1 MQEKDIINAKKELA
15 DLYLI
20 LKSGNSKDVNNIS
33 FDLILQE
40 IDSEQ
45 KEKELNN
52 LIKKPLKELIDYIK
66 NSIDIIISIK
76 LNEAFENNKQNNN
89 LNPSREYEILLQ
101 KEEKNNREHI
111 SVEHQLRIQCE
122 KFAQE
127 LDSFE
132 EEKAILLLQIV
143 SLIFFYYI
151 IIQESQKNEFKEKI
165 EKLNNQILELT
176 KSKQNN
182 DKIIESYKLKLNIK
196 DDEINKLKEKNL
208 ILTKK
213 IKNFENRKFIII
225 NNSIDNNSCSES
237 YFVSS
242 NREPSD
248 LSKNIRDKMNMKKIY
263 KFNPSF
269 HSSINNNN
277 NVINKKIINRKMS
290 LPTFNFSQLDLS
302 SLINKKKSKKEN
314 SINDSISLFFNKIE
328 QNIYG
333 TNNNSRN
340 NMIKNYNITKSIKL
354 EQKGK
359 NPVNITNNNY
369 NNRVLINLNTINL
382 EKLKLQKKLAEY
394 RKIIDKRIN
403 SLKRNYKLNSNR
415 KNNKSMKIEK
425 EQKYDKNDSFKDCKN
440 KRDRS
445 CFVKKKIFD
454 KINISYKKIKRDNS
468 CNIEGKKRK

>member
-76 LNEAFENNKQNNN
+76 LNEALENNKQNNN

-143 SLIFFYYI
+143 SLIFFYDI

-269 HSSINNNN
+269 HSSINNN

>member
-440 KRDRS
+440 KRDRT

>member
-143 SLIFFYYI
+143 SLKLLNYI

-196 DDEINKLKEKNL
+196 DDEINKLKEKNP

-269 HSSINNNN
+269 HSSINNN

-445 CFVKKKIFD
+445 CFVKKNIFD

>member
-1 MQEKDIINAKKELA
+1 MQEKDINNAKKELA

-76 LNEAFENNKQNNN
+76 LNEAFENNKQDNN

-132 EEKAILLLQIV
+132 EEKAILLIQIV

-277 NVINKKIINRKMS
+277 VINKKIINRKMS

-314 SINDSISLFFNKIE
+314 SINDSVSLFFNKIE

>member
-143 SLIFFYYI
+143 SLKLLNYI

-165 EKLNNQILELT
+165 DKLNNQILELT

-277 NVINKKIINRKMS
+277 VINKKIINRKMS

-314 SINDSISLFFNKIE
+314 SINDSVSLFFNKIE

-333 TNNNSRN
+333 ANNNSRN

-445 CFVKKKIFD
+445 CFVKKNIFD

>member
-132 EEKAILLLQIV
+132 EEKDILLLQIV

-269 HSSINNNN
+269 HSSINNN

>member
-20 LKSGNSKDVNNIS
+20 LKSGNSKEVNNIS

-277 NVINKKIINRKMS
+277 VINKKIINRKMS

-445 CFVKKKIFD
+445 CFVKKNIFD

>member
-20 LKSGNSKDVNNIS
+20 LKSGNSKEVNNIS

-132 EEKAILLLQIV
+132 EEKAILLIQIV

-269 HSSINNNN
+269 HSSINNN

>member
-45 KEKELNN
+45 KEKELIN

-76 LNEAFENNKQNNN
+76 LNEAFENNKQDNN

-151 IIQESQKNEFKEKI
+151 IIQESQKYEFKEKI

-277 NVINKKIINRKMS
+277 VINKKIINRKMS

-314 SINDSISLFFNKIE
+314 SINDSVSLFFNKIE

-445 CFVKKKIFD
+445 CFIKKNIFD

>member
-132 EEKAILLLQIV
+132 EEKAILLIQIV

-182 DKIIESYKLKLNIK
+182 GKIIESYKLKLNIK

-269 HSSINNNN
+269 HSSINNN

-415 KNNKSMKIEK
+415 KNNKSIKIEK
-425 EQKYDKNDSFKDCKN
+425 EQIYDKIDSFKDCKN

-445 CFVKKKIFD
+445 CFVKKNIFD

>member
-132 EEKAILLLQIV
+132 EEKAILLIQIV

-176 KSKQNN
+176 KSKQNY

-269 HSSINNNN
+269 HSSINNN

>member
-277 NVINKKIINRKMS
+277 VINKKIINRKMS

-314 SINDSISLFFNKIE
+314 SINDSVSLFFNKIE

>member
-132 EEKAILLLQIV
+132 EEKAILLIQIV

-151 IIQESQKNEFKEKI
+151 IIQESQKKEFKEKI

-269 HSSINNNN
+269 HSSINNN

>member
-1 MQEKDIINAKKELA
+1 MQEKDINNAKKELA

-76 LNEAFENNKQNNN
+76 LNEAFENNKQDNN

-176 KSKQNN
+176 KSKQNY

-277 NVINKKIINRKMS
+277 VINKKIINRKMS

-314 SINDSISLFFNKIE
+314 SINDSVSLFFNKIE

>member
-143 SLIFFYYI
+143 SLKLLNYI

-277 NVINKKIINRKMS
+277 IINKKIINRKMS

-425 EQKYDKNDSFKDCKN
+425 EQKYDKNDSFKYCKN
-440 KRDRS
+440 KSDRS

>member
-277 NVINKKIINRKMS
+277 VINKKIINRKMS

-445 CFVKKKIFD
+445 CFIKKKIFD

>member
-20 LKSGNSKDVNNIS
+20 LKSGNSKEVNNIS

-176 KSKQNN
+176 KSKQNY

-269 HSSINNNN
+269 HSSINNN

-440 KRDRS
+440 KRDSS
-445 CFVKKKIFD
+445 CIVKKNIFD

>member
-132 EEKAILLLQIV
+132 EEKAILLIQIV
-143 SLIFFYYI
+143 SLIFFYYM

-277 NVINKKIINRKMS
+277 VINKKIINRKMS

-314 SINDSISLFFNKIE
+314 SINDSVSLFFNKIE

>member
-1 MQEKDIINAKKELA
+1 MQEKDINNAKKELA

-76 LNEAFENNKQNNN
+76 LNEAFENNKQDNN

-132 EEKAILLLQIV
+132 EEKTILLIQIV

-277 NVINKKIINRKMS
+277 VINKKIINRKMS

-314 SINDSISLFFNKIE
+314 SINDSVSLFFNKIE

>member
-132 EEKAILLLQIV
+132 EEKTILLIQIV

-151 IIQESQKNEFKEKI
+151 IIQESQKKEFKEKI

-277 NVINKKIINRKMS
+277 VINKKIINRKMS

-314 SINDSISLFFNKIE
+314 SINDSVSLFFNKIE

>member
-76 LNEAFENNKQNNN
+76 LNEAFENNKQDNN

-132 EEKAILLLQIV
+132 EEKAILLIQIV

-277 NVINKKIINRKMS
+277 VINKKIINRKMS

-314 SINDSISLFFNKIE
+314 SINDSVSLFFNKIE

>member
-277 NVINKKIINRKMS
+277 VINKKIINRKMS

>member
-132 EEKAILLLQIV
+132 EEKAILLIQIV
-143 SLIFFYYI
+143 SLIFCYYI

-314 SINDSISLFFNKIE
+314 SINDSVSLFFNKIE

-425 EQKYDKNDSFKDCKN
+425 EQIYDKIDSFKDCKN

-445 CFVKKKIFD
+445 CFVKKNIFD

>member
-1 MQEKDIINAKKELA
+1 MQEKDINNAKKELA

-277 NVINKKIINRKMS
+277 VINKKIINRKMS

>member
-132 EEKAILLLQIV
+132 QEKAILLIQIV

>member
-277 NVINKKIINRKMS
+277 VINKKIINRKMS

-440 KRDRS
+440 KRDSS

>member
-1 MQEKDIINAKKELA
+1 
-15 DLYLI
+15 
-20 LKSGNSKDVNNIS
+20 
-33 FDLILQE
+33 
-40 IDSEQ
+40 
-45 KEKELNN
+45 
-52 LIKKPLKELIDYIK
+52 
-66 NSIDIIISIK
+66 
-76 LNEAFENNKQNNN
+76 
-89 LNPSREYEILLQ
+89 
-101 KEEKNNREHI
+101 
-111 SVEHQLRIQCE
+111 
-122 KFAQE
+122 
-127 LDSFE
+127 
-132 EEKAILLLQIV
+132 
-143 SLIFFYYI
+143 
-151 IIQESQKNEFKEKI
+151 
-165 EKLNNQILELT
+165 
-176 KSKQNN
+176 
-182 DKIIESYKLKLNIK
+182 LNIK

-277 NVINKKIINRKMS
+277 VINKKIINRKMS

-314 SINDSISLFFNKIE
+314 SINDSVSLFFNKIE

-415 KNNKSMKIEK
+415 KNNKSIKIEK
-425 EQKYDKNDSFKDCKN
+425 EQIYDKIDSFKDCKN

-445 CFVKKKIFD
+445 CFIKKKIFD

>member
-132 EEKAILLLQIV
+132 EEKAILLIQIV

-269 HSSINNNN
+269 HSSINNN

>member
-1 MQEKDIINAKKELA
+1 MQEKDINNAKKELA

-33 FDLILQE
+33 CDLILQE

-76 LNEAFENNKQNNN
+76 LNEAFENNKQDNN

-277 NVINKKIINRKMS
+277 VINKKIINRKMS

-445 CFVKKKIFD
+445 CFIKKKIFD

>member
-76 LNEAFENNKQNNN
+76 LNEAFKNNKQNNN

-132 EEKAILLLQIV
+132 EEKDILLLQIV

-165 EKLNNQILELT
+165 EKLNTQILELT

-277 NVINKKIINRKMS
+277 VINKKIINRKMS

-314 SINDSISLFFNKIE
+314 SINDSVSLFFNKIE

-415 KNNKSMKIEK
+415 KNNKSIKIEK
-425 EQKYDKNDSFKDCKN
+425 EQIYDKIDSFKDCKN

-445 CFVKKKIFD
+445 CFIKKKIFD

>member
-132 EEKAILLLQIV
+132 EEKAILLIQIV

-277 NVINKKIINRKMS
+277 VINKKIINRKMS

-314 SINDSISLFFNKIE
+314 SINDSVSLFFNKIE

-415 KNNKSMKIEK
+415 KNNKSIKIEK
-425 EQKYDKNDSFKDCKN
+425 EQIYDKNDSFKDCKN

-445 CFVKKKIFD
+445 CFVKKNIFD

>member
-132 EEKAILLLQIV
+132 EEKAILLIQIV
-143 SLIFFYYI
+143 SLKLLNYI

-277 NVINKKIINRKMS
+277 VINKKIINRKMS

-314 SINDSISLFFNKIE
+314 SINDSVSLFFNKIE

-425 EQKYDKNDSFKDCKN
+425 EQKYDKNDSFKDFKN

>member
-143 SLIFFYYI
+143 SLKLLNYI

-269 HSSINNNN
+269 HSSINNN